1 MQGHHCGGLDGGR
14 VTCGDGIE
22 YLLYVIIDTN
32 EEVMLTT
39 SPSIISMII
48 ITLFTDILVEGH

>member
-1 MQGHHCGGLDGGR
+1 M
-14 VTCGDGIE
+14 TCGDGIE

-39 SPSIISMII
+39 SPRIISMII